1 MDRNGDSGSLPL
13 HVQLLQNIDLMQ
25 GLYDQAAQEIIDLGR
40 PEGYFDRWDP
50 ADLKWPPSRAGSGP
64 IDLAGLEQRARLVG
78 AIYEGVPA
86 RRDSRLA
93 DAYQQFAR
101 LTPAYH
107 EATRIYS
114 QIEKQFVGSG
124 AGSAEDFLQLYQSLY
139 LDALA
144 KGDSFVPDAGEA
156 ALERARLTRAP
167 LAHAQAG
174 AGSLSAV
181 AVAADA
187 RWSASY
193 SYRLGGAPVEGTLLD
208 LLREVTERTLDY
220 IAAGEL
226 LATRFNT
233 YNNLAWFGSSAWKV
247 IVDAELLLYRLD
259 RSPAKLRS
267 RRLGLEGLRA
277 DILKAQSLLIE
288 FFQAHREDPATLKPA
303 SYWYGH
309 SYSYLTRDMIDF
321 TRELIAR
328 ANRLVKRARRSFPA
342 GEEWLREL
350 AVPPLLGG
358 RVGGRFVDY
367 SHVGRMAELPA
378 WRRAGRLARW
388 VLPSWRKGRRKLELA
403 RAHLDEQQ
411 RLELTWRSNIEW
423 AQATLKN
430 FGIEVRVRI
439 DPAFTPV
446 AKELDLGSGK
456 RKILF
461 LPTHQSVLDHPV
473 MYEVLSSRDLLSAM
487 GWKQP
492 VPCAIFARAGMA
504 MAGVRVGSWSITM
517 FGVSAPVFDRLLEEV
532 DGYVIADRA
541 GDTKNAIQ
549 RFARILARRPGVIY
563 PALTTAAFATQSPP
577 LQHALF
583 ALLPQDVVIIPIAIR
598 GSHSLWPKCP
608 RGNLR
613 INPGLVE
620 VVVAPPM
627 LGETILLPRR
637 RSLRIQLEAA
647 AVFQAVHITH
657 LLNPQFEER

>member
-1 MDRNGDSGSLPL
+1 MDQNGDSGSLPL
-13 HVQLLQNIDLMQ
+13 HAQLLQNLDLML

-50 ADLKWPPSRAGSGP
+50 QELKWPPSRTAAGP
-64 IDLAGLEQRARLVG
+64 IGLAGLEQRRRLVG

-93 DAYQQFAR
+93 DAYQEFAR

-114 QIEKQFVGSG
+114 QIERQFVQSG
-124 AGSAEDFLQLYQSLY
+124 AGSAEDLLELYQSLY

-181 AVAADA
+181 AVATDP
-187 RWSASY
+187 RWSTRYA
-193 SYRLGGAPVEGTLLD
+193 YRLDGAPVEGALRD
-208 LLREVTERTLDY
+208 LLREVAARTLDY

-247 IVDAELLLYRLD
+247 IVDAELLLYRLERAAD
-259 RSPAKLRS
+259 PRIT
-267 RRLGLEGLRA
+267 RLGLTSLRA
-277 DILKAQSLLIE
+277 GVLEAKSLLIE

-309 SYSYLTRDMIDF
+309 PYSYLTRDMIDF

-328 ANRLVKRARRSFPA
+328 GNRLVKEARRLAPA
-342 GEEWLREL
+342 GAEDWLREL
-350 AVPPLLGG
+350 TVPPLLDGH
-358 RVGGRFVDY
+358 VKGRFVDY
-367 SHVGRMAELPA
+367 AHVGRAAELPA
-378 WRRAGRLARW
+378 WRRAGKLARW
-388 VLPSWRKGRRKLELA
+388 VVPSWRKGRQKLALA
-403 RAHLDEQQ
+403 RARLDEPE
-411 RLELTWRSNIEW
+411 RIERSWRNNLEW
-423 AQATLKN
+423 ADETLKN

-439 DPAFTPV
+439 DPGFAAV
-446 AKELDLGSGK
+446 AQELDLGSGK

-473 MYEVLSSRDLLSAM
+473 MYQALSSPELLDAM
-487 GWKQP
+487 GWSEP
-492 VPCAIFARAGMA
+492 VPCTIFARAGMA
-504 MAGVRVGSWSITM
+504 TAGVRVGSWSITM

-532 DGYVIADRA
+532 DGYVIADRT

-549 RFARILARRPGVIY
+549 RFARILTRRPGVIY

-583 ALLPQDVVIIPIAIR
+583 AILPQDVVIIPIAIR

-613 INPGLVE
+613 IHPGLVE

-657 LLNPQFEER
+657 LLNPQSEER